1 MKKYYIILTLLFAI
15 TFTGCTTQNNS
26 QIGKNSG
33 IYQYSTIDALLA
45 GVYDSEL
52 SCEVLTDHGN
62 FGIGTFAQLDGEMI
76 LLDGKIYQVK
86 ADGLVYTPAATINTP
101 FATVCNF
108 TTGREVALP
117 GNINFDQLKQI
128 LDSSL
133 PNPNLFQAIRIDGTF
148 SYMHTRSVPMQTKP
162 YPPLAEVA
170 ANQPEFEMNNIT
182 GTIVGFRCPDYV
194 KGINVP
200 GYHLHFIS
208 SDHNRGGHI
217 LDFTLQTGNC
227 KALTIANY
235 QLELPTNSED
245 FNNTNLNLDRSDQLE
260 KVES

>member
-1 MKKYYIILTLLFAI
+1 MKKYYILTLLFVVSIA
-15 TFTGCTTQNNS
+15 GCKSQSKS
-26 QIGKNSG
+26 QIFNYSG

-45 GVYDSEL
+45 GVYDGEL
-52 SCEVLTDHGN
+52 SCNDLTDHGN
-62 FGIGTFAQLDGEMI
+62 FGIGTFDKLDGEMI
-76 LLDGKIYQVK
+76 LLDGIIYQIK
-86 ADGLVYTPAATINTP
+86 ADGQVYTPATNINTP

-108 TTGREVALP
+108 DPKLEIALP
-117 GNINFDQLKQI
+117 DNINFDQLKQI
-128 LDSSL
+128 LDTNL
-133 PNPNLFQAIRIDGTF
+133 TNPNLFQAIRIDGSF
-148 SYMHTRSVPMQTKP
+148 SYMHTRSVPGQKKP
-162 YPPLAEVA
+162 YPPLAEVT
-170 ANQPEFEMNNIT
+170 ANQPEFEMNNIS

-208 SDHNRGGHI
+208 SGHNRGGHI

-235 QLELPTNSED
+235 QLELPANSED
-245 FNNTNLNLDRSDQLE
+245 FNNTNLNLDRSDQLD